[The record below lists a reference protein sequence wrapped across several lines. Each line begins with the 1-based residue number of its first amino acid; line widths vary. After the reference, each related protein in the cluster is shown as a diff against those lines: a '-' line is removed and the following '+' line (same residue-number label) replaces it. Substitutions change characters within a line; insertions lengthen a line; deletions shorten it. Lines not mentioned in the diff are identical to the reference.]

1 LAPLEPTHVR
11 VPVVYSRRDSR
22 YFDYYANNRWL
33 HPSIVKMTLEK
44 NGNIESQS
52 LGKLA
57 ELIRTRAISPVELV
71 DSYLR
76 RIEKFNPRLNAIVT
90 VAPDALKRA
99 KEAEAGVTRGDSL
112 GPLHGVPVT
121 VKDTIETAGLRTTS
135 GSAMRAE
142 FVPEHDAPAV
152 ARLKA
157 AGAIILGKTN
167 TAEMA
172 MDYTTD
178 NPVFAPTVNPYD
190 SSLTTG
196 GSSGGEAAAIAAC
209 LSPGGI
215 GSDLAGS
222 IRIPAHFC
230 GIVGLKPTVG
240 RVPGEMQF
248 PPSTG
253 PYSLGATIG
262 PMARRVS
269 DLQLMFNVL
278 AGIETTF
285 KSSASQRTSLA
296 GSRVACYTDDGVAP
310 VTEDTRQAVESA
322 ARALSDAGLIVEQ
335 TRPPGVELGHDLWLK
350 LFSRASVVQL
360 RNVYSGNE
368 EKGGEF
374 VRWRLRTADDTPV
387 LAIDD
392 YISSWL
398 ERDRLRAELLG
409 WMGHTPLLIAPVGA
423 TPAYKHGTLKVT
435 VGERTMSTFRA
446 FSYSQT
452 CNVFDLPAVVVPA
465 GHSIEGLPIGVQ
477 IIGRPFAEEMVL
489 AAAAIIEETLGGWQ
503 MPSFL
508 SDKL

>member
-1 LAPLEPTHVR
+1 
-11 VPVVYSRRDSR
+11 
-22 YFDYYANNRWL
+22 
-33 HPSIVKMTLEK
+33 MTLEK

-57 ELIRTRAISPVELV
+57 ELIRTRAISPVDLV

-76 RIEKFNPRLNAIVT
+76 RVEKLNPRLNAIVT
-90 VAPDALKRA
+90 LAPDALERA
-99 KEAEAGVTRGDSL
+99 REAEAGVTRGDSL

-142 FVPEHDAPAV
+142 FVPERDAPAV

-190 SSLTTG
+190 PSLTTG
-196 GSSGGEAAAIAAC
+196 GSSGGEAVAITTC
-209 LSPGGI
+209 MSPGGI

-222 IRIPAHFC
+222 VRIPAHFC

-262 PMARRVS
+262 PMARRIS
-269 DLQLMFNVL
+269 DLHLMFNVL
-278 AGIETTF
+278 AGIDTAEWTGR
-285 KSSASQRTSLA
+285 ASLV
-296 GSRVACYTDDGVAP
+296 GSRVAYYTDDGVAP
-310 VTEDTRQAVESA
+310 VTEETRQAVESA

-335 TRPPGVELGHDLWLK
+335 TRPPGVEHGHDLWLK

-360 RNVYSGNE
+360 RNVYAGNE
-368 EKGGEF
+368 EKGGDF
-374 VRWRLRTADDTPV
+374 VRWRLATADDTQAPV
-387 LAIDD
+387 IDD
-392 YISSWL
+392 YINSWL
-398 ERDRLRAELLG
+398 ERDRLRAELLR
-409 WMGHTPLLIAPVGA
+409 WMEHTPLIIAPVGA
-423 TPAYKHGTLKVT
+423 TPAYKHGALKVT
-435 VGERTMSTFRA
+435 VGQRSMSTFRA

-452 CNVFDLPAVVVPA
+452 CNAFDLPAVVVPA
-465 GHSIEGLPIGVQ
+465 GQSIEGLPIGVQ

-503 MPSFL
+503 PLMQWR
-508 SDKL
+508 